1 MKINKISNLHKKI
14 VRVLKKEPLT
24 GYQILER
31 IQNTSLILNVY
42 EILDDLNKQGVIK
55 TSTRDKMKIYSF
67 KKK

>member
-14 VRVLKKEPLT
+14 VSVLKKEPLT

-42 EILDDLNKQGVIK
+42 KILDDLNKQGVIK

>member
-42 EILDDLNKQGVIK
+42 KILDDLNKQGLIK

>member
-42 EILDDLNKQGVIK
+42 KILDDLNKQGVII

>member
-42 EILDDLNKQGVIK
+42 KILDDLNKQGIIK

>member
-42 EILDDLNKQGVIK
+42 KILEDLNKQGVTK

>member
-42 EILDDLNKQGVIK
+42 KILDDLNKQGVIK
-55 TSTRDKMKIYSF
+55 TSTRDKIKIYSF

>member
-1 MKINKISNLHKKI
+1 MKINKISNLHNKI
-14 VRVLKKEPLT
+14 VRVLKNEPLT

-42 EILDDLNKQGVIK
+42 KILDDLNKQGLIK